1 MGMVAQGGRMG
12 SCKGQ
17 PVRFFAS
24 LKRKSRKPGGPRS
37 CSARRL
43 AVTTWLQAFLAC
55 CCLGSISPTYAFN
68 CLIEPNQTV
77 DLGTPI
83 TGLLAQVLVSRADRI
98 SEGQVLAHLE
108 SNAEIAATELAR
120 FKSEQV
126 GPTQL
131 AKSKIEFAQ
140 RKFGRL
146 QAMAEENLMPAQQ
159 SDDAEAEL
167 RLAEAELKVASENR
181 QLAKLEHQQQR
192 SLLALRTIRSPFNGV
207 VVEQLAFAGEVV
219 EPGAGKRGILRVAQL
234 DPLRVQVVMPKT
246 TFGQIHTGM
255 KVDVIPELSSK
266 ERYVAQVR
274 SVDRLLNA
282 ASGTFVVLLELPNP
296 NLEIPAGVTCTARFP
311 APVGE
316 GGASPP

>member
-1 MGMVAQGGRMG
+1 MAWF
-12 SCKGQ
+12 K
-17 PVRFFAS
+17 
-24 LKRKSRKPGGPRS
+24 
-37 CSARRL
+37 
-43 AVTTWLQAFLAC
+43 TFLIC
-55 CCLGSISPTYAFN
+55 CCFGSISPAYAFN
-68 CLIEPNQTV
+68 CLIEPSQTV

-83 TGLLAQVLVSRADRI
+83 TGLLSEVLVSRADRI
-98 SEGQVLAHLE
+98 SEGQILAHLE
-108 SNAEIAATELAR
+108 SSAETAATELAR

-192 SLLALRTIRSPFNGV
+192 SLLALRRIQSPFNGV
-207 VVEQLAFAGEVV
+207 VVEQLAFVGEVV
-219 EPGAGKRGILRVAQL
+219 EPGAGKRGIFRVAQL

-246 TFGQIHTGM
+246 TFGQIHVGM
-255 KVDVIPELSSK
+255 KVDVVPELSSN
-266 ERYVAQVR
+266 ERYIALVR

-296 NLEIPAGVTCTARFP
+296 NLEIPAGITCSAHFP
-311 APVGE
+311 DPVGN
-316 GGASPP
+316 SDTPPP

>member
-1 MGMVAQGGRMG
+1 MV
-12 SCKGQ
+12 SW
-17 PVRFFAS
+17 
-24 LKRKSRKPGGPRS
+24 LK
-37 CSARRL
+37 
-43 AVTTWLQAFLAC
+43 AFIAAY
-55 CCLGSISPTYAFN
+55 CLGNILPAYAFN

-77 DLGTPI
+77 ELSTPI

-98 SEGQVLAHLE
+98 TEGQVLARLE
-108 SNAEIAATELAR
+108 SGAETAATELAR

-146 QAMAEENLMPAQQ
+146 NAMAQENLTPAQQ
-159 SDDAEAEL
+159 RDDAEAEL

-207 VVEQLAFAGEVV
+207 VVEQLAFVGDVV
-219 EPGAGKRGILRVAQL
+219 APGSGARGILRVAQL

-246 TFGQIHTGM
+246 TFGQIYTGM
-255 KVDVIPELSSK
+255 KVEVTPELSSK
-266 ERYVAQVR
+266 QRYVAQVR

-282 ASGTFVVLLELPNP
+282 ASGTFVVFLELPNR
-296 NLEIPAGVTCTARFP
+296 NLEIPAGVICTARFP
-311 APVGE
+311 IPLEDGSAL
-316 GGASPP
+316 PP